1 MTRDEFLKQLEQ
13 QLSCLSAAGKNE
25 AIQFYEEAIDDRIE
39 EGLSEEDAISA
50 LGTPQEAAEAILDN
64 LPAIPQ
70 AIAKTKRTSTALLW
84 ILVILGSPTWLALLI
99 ASSAV
104 LLSAYICLW
113 TAVLC
118 IWIGALAL
126 FIGGIAGFGLAIAG
140 IAVAYPLYAVAMLGC
155 GMAATGGTLLITAIA
170 WTVTKFIA
178 HLSVLMASKVLSL
191 FRNNKRP
198 ELYGITNA
206 LAS

>member
-1 MTRDEFLKQLEQ
+1 MTRDEFIKQLEQ
-13 QLSCLSAAGKNE
+13 QLSCLSTTGKNE
-25 AIQFYEEAIDDRIE
+25 AIQFYEEAIDDRME
-39 EGLSEEDAISA
+39 DGLSEEDAIRA
-50 LGTPQEAAEAILDN
+50 LGHPQEVAEAILDN

-84 ILVILGSPTWLALLI
+84 VLVILGSPVWLSLLI
-99 ASSAV
+99 ASSAI

-126 FIGGIAGFGLAIAG
+126 FIGGIAGFGLAIGG
-140 IAVAYPLYAVAMLGC
+140 IAVTYPLYAVAMLGC
-155 GMAATGGTLLITAIA
+155 GMAAIGGALLIAAIA

-178 HLSVLMASKVLSL
+178 HLSALIASKVLSL
-191 FRNNKRP
+191 FRNSKRL
-198 ELYGITNA
+198 ELYGTTSA
-206 LAS
+206 LTS